1 MNTTISLKAKKQ
13 AGEKISCLT
22 VYDASFAEVL
32 EAAGVDLFL
41 VGDSLGMVVQ
51 GQETTLPVAL
61 DEMIYHAAAVRRGA
75 ANSFIVVDLPFMSYS
90 TPELALQ
97 SAGEVMKKSG
107 ANMVKLEGGSEML
120 EAVELLSSRGIP
132 VCAHLGLLPQSVHK
146 LGGYRVQGKT
156 EESGLKLLEDAV
168 AMEGAGADMLVLE
181 CVPAELAKRISQ
193 NVEMPV
199 IGIGAGVDCD
209 GQVLVLYD
217 MLNISKGK
225 RPKFSKNFLE
235 GKSSISDAISAY
247 VKAVKSKE
255 FPALE
260 HSF

>member
-1 MNTTISLKAKKQ
+1 MKTTISLKAKKQ
-13 AGEKISCLT
+13 SGEKISCLT
-22 VYDASFAEVL
+22 VYDASFAEIL
-32 EAAGVDLFL
+32 ADSGVDIFL

-51 GQETTLPVAL
+51 GQETTLPVSV
-61 DEMIYHAAAVRRGA
+61 DEMIYHASAVRRGA
-75 ANSFIVVDLPFMSYS
+75 ADTFIVVDLPFMSYS
-90 TPELALQ
+90 TPELALK
-97 SAGEVMKKSG
+97 SAGKVMKKTG
-107 ANMVKLEGGSEML
+107 ANMVKLEGGREML
-120 EAVELLSSRGIP
+120 KTVESLTSRGIP

-156 EESGLKLLEDAV
+156 EDSALKIFEDAI
-168 AMEGAGADMLVLE
+168 AMEEAGADMLVLE
-181 CVPAELAKRISQ
+181 CVPAGVAKRISQ

-217 MLNISKGK
+217 MLGISKGK
-225 RPKFSKNFLE
+225 RPKFSKNFIE
-235 GKSSISDAISAY
+235 GQGSISAAIKAY
-247 VKAVKSKE
+247 VNAVEAKE